1 MVFEKKIL
9 IVGFGSIGKR
19 HYNNLKTIGYENIS
33 IVRSGKGSIKAGM
46 NDDDKIYY
54 DLDEALKTKP
64 EIVFITNPT
73 SYHIDSA
80 LKAAE
85 AGCHIFIEK
94 PVSNSFNK
102 CDKLLAI
109 IEEKKLITMVGF
121 QFRYH
126 PLLLGLKSMINES
139 ELGDIFYVNSFYG
152 EYLPDWHPWEDYK
165 VSYSAKDDLGGGVIL
180 TLSHPIDYL
189 LWLFGEIDKIQSLY
203 KKSKLLKT
211 NVPDDIADINI
222 LFKSG
227 QIGHVHLDYV
237 RRPPAHF
244 LEVFGE
250 KKSVK
255 IDFLNGVMRT
265 ISKKGKIK
273 EKFVNSS
280 YSRND
285 MYLSELKHFF
295 NSINLNIKT
304 DISLEHGL
312 KSLEVCLLAKEGI

>member
-19 HYNNLKTIGYENIS
+19 HYNNLKTIGYKNIS
-33 IVRSGKGSIKAGM
+33 IVRSGKGSIKAEI

-54 DLDEALKTKP
+54 DLDEALRIEP

-80 LKAAE
+80 LKAAK

-94 PVSNSFNK
+94 PVSNSINK

-126 PLLLGLKSMINES
+126 PLLLGLKSMLNEG

-165 VSYSAKDDLGGGVIL
+165 LSYSAKDDLGGGVIL

-203 KKSKLLKT
+203 KKSKSIKT

-227 QIGHVHLDYV
+227 QIGHVHLDYIK
-237 RRPPAHF
+237 RPPAHF

-255 IDFLNGVMRT
+255 IDFLNGSMDMT
-265 ISKKGKIK
+265 SKRGKIVK
-273 EKFVNSS
+273 KFVNSS
-280 YSRND
+280 FKRND
-285 MYLSELKHFF
+285 MYISELRHFF
-295 NSINLNIKT
+295 DSIKSNSKT
-304 DISLEHGL
+304 DLSLEEGL
-312 KSLEVCLLAKEGI
+312 KSLEICLIAKGKK